1 MRRCLVIA
9 NQTLGSSE
17 LFEELRNRHD
27 QDGDTTFCLVVP
39 ATPAGGGAFWSEGQA
54 RAHARHALD
63 DALERLHDAGID
75 ATGDVG
81 DEDPVLAAGDVL
93 SHAPFDEIIVST
105 FPPGVSRW
113 LHRDL
118 PNRLRRRY
126 ALPVT
131 HVAAVPAHAG

>member
-1 MRRCLVIA
+1 M
-9 NQTLGSSE
+9 
-17 LFEELRNRHD
+17 
-27 QDGDTTFCLVVP
+27 VP